1 MSMSTTAE
9 PSIAGPGNGRR
20 LASLACL
27 LLVGSLLGLSLVV
40 AKIAVVEGA
49 APLAFL
55 SVSMI
60 AAGTVLLVGEW
71 WNGRVP
77 HINRRIAEYGLMTG
91 ALFAA
96 PNAVGFLAVEHVG
109 AGFLS
114 LTFAFPILF
123 TYLLSLGLRLER
135 LQAAKAL
142 GVASGLAGGLIL
154 ALSKVNL
161 GTSPTFWVVLAMS
174 SPVIIAAANIYR
186 TLRWPSGVSPMFLA
200 SAMLLCGGVLLIPF
214 ASLQAPDGFAGLF
227 ATRSLS
233 MILLAQ
239 IAIFSVLY
247 VFYFVLQRLAGPVYL
262 SQIGTV
268 AAVVGTL
275 VAVLLLGE
283 PIPPNLALAAAFIA
297 GAMVLFHLRK
307 RVG

>member
-1 MSMSTTAE
+1 MTCTVGAYNVLE
-9 PSIAGPGNGRR
+9 HNRRTQLNPTVAGPGNGRR

-77 HINRRIAEYGLMTG
+77 RIDRRIAEYGLTTG
-91 ALFAA
+91 VLFAA

-174 SPVIIAAANIYR
+174 SPVTGSSPPQTSTAPCVGRVACR
-186 TLRWPSGVSPMFLA
+186 QCSWRLR
-200 SAMLLCGGVLLIPF
+200 CCC
-214 ASLQAPDGFAGLF
+214 
-227 ATRSLS
+227 
-233 MILLAQ
+233 
-239 IAIFSVLY
+239 
-247 VFYFVLQRLAGPVYL
+247 
-262 SQIGTV
+262 
-268 AAVVGTL
+268 AVV
-275 VAVLLLGE
+275 
-283 PIPPNLALAAAFIA
+283 FC
-297 GAMVLFHLRK
+297 
-307 RVG
+307 

>member
-77 HINRRIAEYGLMTG
+77 HIDRRIAEYGLMTG

-123 TYLLSLGLRLER
+123 TYLLSLGLGLER

-154 ALSKVNL
+154 AFSKVNL
-161 GTSPTFWVVLAMS
+161 AQVPPSGSCWRCRRRSS
-174 SPVIIAAANIYR
+174 SPPQTSTAPCDGRVAYR
-186 TLRWPSGVSPMFLA
+186 QCSWRLR
-200 SAMLLCGGVLLIPF
+200 CCC
-214 ASLQAPDGFAGLF
+214 
-227 ATRSLS
+227 
-233 MILLAQ
+233 
-239 IAIFSVLY
+239 
-247 VFYFVLQRLAGPVYL
+247 
-262 SQIGTV
+262 
-268 AAVVGTL
+268 AV
-275 VAVLLLGE
+275 E
-283 PIPPNLALAAAFIA
+283 FC
-297 GAMVLFHLRK
+297 
-307 RVG
+307 